1 MNTLSDDPNLER
13 KPEMNAPLSKFTA
26 AVVLARIDLDAWLE
40 RRAEAD
46 LERGSHTTDVISWA
60 IAIVVIV
67 GIAVAFLTGF
77 VNKLGNQLMNS

>member
-1 MNTLSDDPNLER
+1 MTATW
-13 KPEMNAPLSKFTA
+13 KGTPEMNTTLSKLAT
-26 AVVLARIDLDAWLE
+26 AVVLARTDFDAWLE
-40 RRAEAD
+40 RRADAD

-77 VNKLGNQLMNS
+77 VNKLGNELMNS